1 MDIITLL
8 TEIYET
14 LNQLILEHDDLETF
28 EFYRS
33 IQYMLDSD
41 SFNYNDSYMLSIL
54 ESIIFIF
61 VGYNVDYKLV
71 DEIRNYITTNKLSH

>member
-8 TEIYET
+8 TKIYET

-28 EFYRS
+28 EFYQS
-33 IQYMLDSD
+33 IQYMLDAD

-61 VGYNVDYKLV
+61 IGYNVDYKLV